1 MPAPLSW
8 ELEEM
13 EKMKLRGDSPSL
25 ERTNTHS
32 GQNRKGAICKISLTF
47 GWKTKVGPLKQKGQ
61 EAVTLKGE

>member
-1 MPAPLSW
+1 
-8 ELEEM
+8 
-13 EKMKLRGDSPSL
+13 MKLRGDSPSL